1 MDYHDPVMLMECMEG
16 LNIKPDGT
24 YVDVTYGG
32 GGHSKAI
39 LERLG
44 KSGKLI
50 AFDQDEDA
58 IRNKATD
65 SRLTLIRDNFRFMQQ
80 QLQHFGQLPVNGIL
94 ADLGVSSHQLDV
106 AARGFSTR
114 FEHDLDMRMDNRAG
128 VTALNLLNTLPEKEL
143 VSIFSM
149 YGEIPNSK
157 TLANAIVK
165 SRAVKPFAG
174 SADFRTAINHLVPK
188 ANASQYLARLY
199 QALRIS
205 VNDEMDALKNLLV
218 QSAGVL
224 TQGGRLVVMS
234 YHSLEDRLVKNF
246 MSKGNFE
253 GTEIRDIYGNTAP
266 KPFKMLTKKPV
277 MPSEEEQKQNPR
289 SRSARLR
296 IAERI
301 MDNRQ

>member
-1 MDYHDPVMLMECMEG
+1 MGYHDPVMLIECMEG
-16 LNIKPDGT
+16 LAIKPEGV

-44 KSGKLI
+44 NSGKLI

-65 SRLTLIRDNFRFMQQ
+65 SRLTLVRDNFRYMQQ
-80 QLQHFGQLPVNGIL
+80 QLQQLGITSVNGIL

-114 FEHDLDMRMDNRAG
+114 FEHDLDMRMDNREG
-128 VTALNLLNTLPEKEL
+128 VTALHLLNSLPEKEL

-157 TLANAIVK
+157 TLAATIVK
-165 SRAVKPFAG
+165 SRAVSPFTG
-174 SADFRTAINHLVPK
+174 SADFRNAINHLVPK

-199 QALRIS
+199 QALRIA
-205 VNDEMDALKNLLV
+205 VNDEMGALKDLLG
-218 QSAGVL
+218 QSAQVL
-224 TQGGRLVVMS
+224 APGGRLVVMS
-234 YHSLEDRLVKNF
+234 YHSLEDRLVKNL
-246 MSKGNFE
+246 MSKGNYE
-253 GTEIRDIYGNTAP
+253 GTEERDIYGHTAP

-277 MPSEEEQKQNPR
+277 IPTEEEQNKNPR

-296 IAERI
+296 IAEK
-301 MDNRQ
+301 N

>member
-1 MDYHDPVMLMECMEG
+1 MGYHDPVMLTECMEG
-16 LNIKPDGT
+16 LAIKPEGT

-44 KSGKLI
+44 NSGKLI

-65 SRLTLIRDNFRFMQQ
+65 SRLTLIRDNFRYMQQ
-80 QLQHFGQLPVNGIL
+80 QLQQLGNPPVNGIL

-114 FEHDLDMRMDNRAG
+114 FEHDLDMRMDNREG
-128 VTALNLLNTLPEKEL
+128 VTALHLLNSLPEKEL

-149 YGEIPNSK
+149 YGEISNSK
-157 TLANAIVK
+157 TLAAAVVK
-165 SRAVKPFAG
+165 SRLVNPFAG
-174 SADFRTAINHLVPK
+174 SADFRSAINHLVPK

-199 QALRIS
+199 QALRIA
-205 VNDEMDALKNLLV
+205 VNDEMGALKDLLE
-218 QSAGVL
+218 QSAQVL
-224 TQGGRLVVMS
+224 APGGRLVVMS
-234 YHSLEDRLVKNF
+234 YHSLEDRLVKNY

-253 GTEIRDIYGNTAP
+253 GTEERDIYGNTAP

-277 MPSEEEQKQNPR
+277 IPTEEEQTSNPR

-296 IAERI
+296 IAEK
-301 MDNRQ
+301 NE

>member
-1 MDYHDPVMLMECMEG
+1 MGYHDPVMLIECMEG
-16 LNIKPDGT
+16 LAIKPEGV

-44 KSGKLI
+44 NSGKLI

-65 SRLTLIRDNFRFMQQ
+65 SRLTLIRDNFRYMQQ
-80 QLQHFGQLPVNGIL
+80 QLQQLGNPPVNGIL

-114 FEHDLDMRMDNRAG
+114 FEHNLDMRMDNRDG
-128 VTALNLLNTLPEKEL
+128 VTALHLLNSLPEKEL

-157 TLANAIVK
+157 TLAAAIVK
-165 SRAVKPFAG
+165 SRMVLPFAG
-174 SADFRTAINHLVPK
+174 SADFRKAIEHLVPK
-188 ANASQYLARLY
+188 ANVAQYLARVY
-199 QALRIS
+199 QALRIA
-205 VNDEMDALKNLLV
+205 VNDEMGALKDLIE
-218 QSAGVL
+218 QSAQVL
-224 TQGGRLVVMS
+224 APGGRLVVMS
-234 YHSLEDRLVKNF
+234 YHSLEDRLVKNY

-253 GTEIRDIYGNTAP
+253 GTEERDIYGNTDP

-277 MPSEEEQKQNPR
+277 IPTEEEQKKNPR

-296 IAERI
+296 IAER
-301 MDNRQ
+301 NEL

>member
-1 MDYHDPVMLMECMEG
+1 MGYHDPVMLTECMEG
-16 LNIKPDGT
+16 LAIKPEGT

-44 KSGKLI
+44 NSGKLI

-65 SRLTLIRDNFRFMQQ
+65 SRLTLIRDNFRYMQQ
-80 QLQHFGQLPVNGIL
+80 HLQQHGNIPVNGIL

-114 FEHDLDMRMDNRAG
+114 FEHDLDMRMDNREG
-128 VTALNLLNTLPEKEL
+128 VTALQMLNSIPEKEL

-157 TLANAIVK
+157 TLAAAIVK
-165 SRAVKPFAG
+165 SRMVNPFTG

-199 QALRIS
+199 QALRIA
-205 VNDEMDALKNLLV
+205 VNDEMGALKDLLE
-218 QSAGVL
+218 QSAQVL
-224 TQGGRLVVMS
+224 APGGRLVVMS

-253 GTEIRDIYGNTAP
+253 GTEERDIYGHTAP

-277 MPSEEEQKQNPR
+277 IPTEEEQNKNPR

-296 IAERI
+296 IAEK
-301 MDNRQ
+301 N